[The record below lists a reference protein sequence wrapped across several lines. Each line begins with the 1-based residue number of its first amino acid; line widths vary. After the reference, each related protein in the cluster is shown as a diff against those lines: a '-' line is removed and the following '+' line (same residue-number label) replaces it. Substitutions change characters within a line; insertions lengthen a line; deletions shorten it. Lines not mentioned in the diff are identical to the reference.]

1 MGRDVSESKQ
11 AGINR
16 GTNPA
21 AQSRSLGLLERLVT
35 PDT

>member
-1 MGRDVSESKQ
+1 MGREVSESKQ

-21 AQSRSLGLLERLVT
+21 AVIAPPELLERPVT
-35 PDT
+35 PDR